1 MNTTTSAN
9 NQLASIDPLT
19 GEIVGQVSITS
30 AEALSM
36 MVERAHQAQTAW
48 GVKNISERSYIV
60 RKAYEKLMEVEEE
73 LSELI
78 SR

>member
-36 MVERAHQAQTAW
+36 MVERAHQAQIAW
-48 GVKNISERSYIV
+48 GCKKYF
-60 RKAYEKLMEVEEE
+60 
-73 LSELI
+73 
-78 SR
+78 